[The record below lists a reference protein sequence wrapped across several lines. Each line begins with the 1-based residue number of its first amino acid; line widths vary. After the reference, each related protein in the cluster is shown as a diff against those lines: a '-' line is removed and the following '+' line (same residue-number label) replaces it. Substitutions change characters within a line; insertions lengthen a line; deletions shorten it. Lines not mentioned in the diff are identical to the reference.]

1 MTMSKRLSDENAS
14 FKIIYLH
21 TYTQCTYTYLSIPR
35 FLALFNGLGFIV
47 VEVKKKKKKQKQKQG
62 SHPHGAHVK
71 QTQAWN

>member
-71 QTQAWN
+71 QTQA